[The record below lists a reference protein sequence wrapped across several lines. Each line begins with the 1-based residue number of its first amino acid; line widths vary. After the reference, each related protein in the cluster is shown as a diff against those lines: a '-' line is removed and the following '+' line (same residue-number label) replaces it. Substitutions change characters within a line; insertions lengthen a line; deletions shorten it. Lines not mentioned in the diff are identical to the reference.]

1 MIAPFGAPWLAPF
14 APLVTELAAPAA
26 AGHWAVCLARLNEL
40 AGARGLVNAQGCP
53 LRFIEAL
60 PLDLPYER
68 HIFETGQVPTRTGD
82 GAWHDFFNALVWL
95 RFPLIKARLN
105 ALQAQALARDGV
117 AGRRGGLRDA
127 ATLFDENAALV
138 VLAPGPRRDAWQRH
152 DWPGLFGSGPPGSGP
167 WRAVLFGHALLDKLR
182 APYKS
187 ICAHAWVVGD
197 AHLLAAL
204 PGAGAPADD
213 LIEALDAAVAAS
225 LTQSTLHR
233 DAFLPLPV
241 LGVPGWWAPSAE
253 PGFYDDPAVFRPR
266 PGRLPKG
273 ADTAQRPAPPG

>member
-14 APLVTELAAPAA
+14 APLVAGLAEPAA
-26 AGHWAVCLARLNEL
+26 AGHWAVCLQGLNAL
-40 AGARGLVNAQGCP
+40 AGARRLTNSQGCP
-53 LRFIEAL
+53 LRFIEAT

-68 HIFETGQVPTRTGD
+68 HIFETGQVPTRTGE

-138 VLAPGPRRDAWQRH
+138 VLDPGPRLAAWQRH
-152 DWPGLFGSGPPGSGP
+152 DWPGLFGSGPPGSAP
-167 WRAVLFGHALLDKLR
+167 WRPVLFGHALLDKLR

-187 ICAHAWVVGD
+187 ICAHAWVIGD
-197 AHLLAAL
+197 APLVAAL
-204 PGAGAPADD
+204 PVAGEPADD
-213 LIEALDAAVAAS
+213 LLDRLDAAVAAA
-225 LTQSTLHR
+225 LAESTLHR

-241 LGVPGWWAPSAE
+241 LGVPGWWPASAE

-266 PGRLPKG
+266 PGRLS
-273 ADTAQRPAPPG
+273 AAAARPPVLRR